1 MGIIYLTSNISLCQN
16 AAVKGLKHF
25 IRAYLHASDNK
36 GISDVTAKYLSML
49 TDPNVAVRRGS
60 ALAIGVLPYELLASQ
75 WRNVLLKLCGSC
87 KIEVLHIA
95 NAIYYTILGSMIV
108 LHNVFPCAGKP

>member
-1 MGIIYLTSNISLCQN
+1 
-16 AAVKGLKHF
+16 V
-25 IRAYLHASDNK
+25 HASDNK
-36 GISDVTAKYLSML
+36 GTNDVTAKYLSML

-60 ALAIGVLPYELLASQ
+60 ALALGVLPYKLLASQ

-87 KIEVLHIA
+87 KIEVLHFA

-108 LHNVFPCAGKP
+108 LNNVLPCAAKP

>member
-1 MGIIYLTSNISLCQN
+1 M
-16 AAVKGLKHF
+16 
-25 IRAYLHASDNK
+25 HASDNK
-36 GISDVTAKYLSML
+36 GTNDVTTKYLSML

-60 ALAIGVLPYELLASQ
+60 ALALGVLPYKLLASQ

-87 KIEVLHIA
+87 KIEVLNVA

-108 LHNVFPCAGKP
+108 LNNVLSCAGKP